1 MRTLRVIN
9 CLCLLL
15 SIGYTLRVPLPE
27 CLKQLF
33 DDSETERQSSAA
45 ATSPEAI
52 VSAFVGTFLY
62 SFVRSLLV
70 LHEQHVLNTAA
81 AETLALIQKTKA
93 EIEALEDKKTAVS
106 RIDDKIH
113 EVTSTTRHQPLYT
126 HSCSQFTV
134 LCQAGLTAVIKEEDS
149 SDALTAE
156 ILGASVK
163 PCSVQEVI
171 TIQTV
176 AAEAAKIIQELT
188 KKIET
193 KQEILQSLENK
204 LASLTGTTTTQ
215 ITSSTTSIIHTAE
228 TTTAS
233 YYGSKNEV

>member
-1 MRTLRVIN
+1 MIN

-81 AETLALIQKTKA
+81 AETLALIQKTIA

-106 RIDDKIH
+106 RIEDKIH
-113 EVTSTTRHQPLYT
+113 EVTSTTRHQHLYT

-134 LCQAGLTAVIKEEDS
+134 LCQAGLTAVINGEDS
-149 SDALTAE
+149 GDALTAE

-163 PCSVQEVI
+163 PCSVQEVH
-171 TIQTV
+171 TIEAVT
-176 AAEAAKIIQELT
+176 AEAANIIQELR

-193 KQEILQSLENK
+193 LEYK
-204 LASLTGTTTTQ
+204 LEGLYTTPTTQ
-215 ITSSTTSIIHTAE
+215 ITSIINTT

-233 YYGSKNEV
+233 YDGKNEM

>member
-1 MRTLRVIN
+1 MIN

-45 ATSPEAI
+45 ATSPEAVI
-52 VSAFVGTFLY
+52 SVFVGTFLY
-62 SFVRSLLV
+62 SLVRSLLV

-106 RIDDKIH
+106 RIEDKIH
-113 EVTSTTRHQPLYT
+113 EVTSTTRHQHLYT

-134 LCQAGLTAVIKEEDS
+134 LCQAGLSAVSNEDDN
-149 SDALTAE
+149 SDDLKAE

-163 PCSVQEVI
+163 PCSVQEVH

-176 AAEAAKIIQELT
+176 IDKAANIIEELAREIDAKSD
-188 KKIET
+188 
-193 KQEILQSLENK
+193 ILQSLEDK
-204 LASLTGTTTTQ
+204 LEELYASTTTGAA
-215 ITSSTTSIIHTAE
+215 STTSIMNTA
-228 TTTAS
+228 TTAS
-233 YYGSKNEV
+233 FNGKKKQK

>member
-1 MRTLRVIN
+1 MIN

-27 CLKQLF
+27 CLKLLF

-81 AETLALIQKTKA
+81 AETLALIQKTNKDIA
-93 EIEALEDKKTAVS
+93 SLEDRKTAVS
-106 RIDDKIH
+106 RIEDKIH
-113 EVTSTTRHQPLYT
+113 EVTSTTRHQHLYT
-126 HSCSQFTV
+126 HSCSQFAV
-134 LCQAGLTAVIKEEDS
+134 LCQAGLTAVRKEEDS
-149 SDALTAE
+149 SNALTAE
-156 ILGASVK
+156 ILSASVK
-163 PCSVQEVI
+163 PCSVQEVH

-176 AAEAAKIIQELT
+176 TAEAAKIIQELT

-193 KQEILQSLENK
+193 KQEILQSLKNK

-215 ITSSTTSIIHTAE
+215 ITSSTTSIIHTAA

-233 YYGSKNEV
+233 YYGSKNRV